1 MAPFSKMAPR
11 RSLALILALSRS
23 ISPHPLY
30 IPYTVYY
37 AFLFIMSLPI
47 TLSIK
52 TYYTLLRVVSIV
64 VRVRLPSSYTN
75 VSIYLLYTY
84 LLRLLLRRL

>member
-1 MAPFSKMAPR
+1 MAPFSKIAPR
-11 RSLALILALSRS
+11 RSLALISALSRS
-23 ISPHPLY
+23 ISSRSLY
-30 IPYTVYY
+30 ILYTVYY
-37 AFLFIMSLPI
+37 TFLFIMSLSI

-75 VSIYLLYTY
+75 VSTYLLYTY
-84 LLRLLLRRL
+84 LLRLSLRRL

>member
-11 RSLALILALSRS
+11 RSLALISALSRS
-23 ISPHPLY
+23 ISPRPLY
-30 IPYTVYY
+30 IPCTVHY

-52 TYYTLLRVVSIV
+52 TYYTLLRVVSTV
-64 VRVRLPSSYTN
+64 VRVRLPSSYAN
-75 VSIYLLYTY
+75 VSTYLLYTY
-84 LLRLLLRRL
+84 LLRLSLRRL